1 MSSPHRA
8 PTYRAVLRVTGVPR
22 FLAPAL
28 LGRLSYGMV
37 SLALVL
43 AVVHSTGSYANVGLV
58 MGLFGL
64 TVTVLSPLRASLI
77 DRHGPLR
84 ALLPMALVHA
94 LALLGLA
101 AASWTPGAHLGV
113 LVALTSVAGACAPPL
128 GPVTRSVWRNVI
140 ADRELLQRAYSL
152 DTVTEELIFFTGPLF
167 LGALMWLWPPSV
179 GLALGALLIAF
190 GTSGLVTSGAARSLA
205 AGRTEPTGPVDPAP
219 LPSDAPHAPRS
230 PRPPVA
236 PVREP
241 HLIARGGFLSAVAVS
256 AATGLTLGS
265 AVLLNVAFAEQQG
278 AIEAVVMVESAQT
291 AGSALGGLA
300 YGAVA
305 WRTGARTR
313 LALLGLALGGGV
325 AAAALV
331 PGVPVLA
338 GLLFVVG
345 AFGAPM
351 ITTAYLLA
359 DESVAPGYRTRA
371 GNWVNTAYNAGS
383 SAGGAGVGLFL
394 TAAPPSAGYPLVG
407 AVLVAVAAVV
417 LLTAGRTAW
426 PQGARARLRKEAE
439 ETAPSATS
447 PRRRR

>member
-43 AVVHSTGSYANVGLV
+43 AVVHSTGSYAHVGLV
-58 MGLFGL
+58 MSLFGL

-84 ALLPMALVHA
+84 ALLPMALLHA

-101 AASWTPGAHLGV
+101 AVSWNPGAHVGV
-113 LVALTSVAGACAPPL
+113 LVALTSVAGASAPPL
-128 GPVTRSVWRNVI
+128 GPVTRSVWSHLI
-140 ADRELLQRAYSL
+140 PDRGLLQRAYSL
-152 DTVTEELIFFTGPLF
+152 DTVTEELIFFSGPLL
-167 LGALMWLWPPSV
+167 LGALMWVWPPSA
-179 GLALGALLIAF
+179 GLALGAFLVVS
-190 GTSGLVTSGAARSLA
+190 GTVGLVTSGAARSMA
-205 AGRTEPTGPVDPAP
+205 ASRTEPTEPAP
-219 LPSDAPHAPRS
+219 LPSDAPDTPAPRG
-230 PRPPVA
+230 PNLV
-236 PVREP
+236 
-241 HLIARGGFLSAVAVS
+241 ARGGFLSAVAIS

-265 AVLLNVAFAEQQG
+265 AVLLNVAFAEQRG
-278 AIEAVVMVESAQT
+278 AVEAVVLVESAQT

-305 WRTGARTR
+305 WRAGPRTR
-313 LALLGLALGGGV
+313 LALLALALGGGV

-331 PGVPVLA
+331 PGVPALA
-338 GLLFVVG
+338 ALLFVAG
-345 AFGAPM
+345 AFGAPL

-371 GNWVNTAYNAGS
+371 GNWVNTAYNAGAS
-383 SAGGAGVGLFL
+383 VGAAGVGLFL
-394 TAAPPSAGYPLVG
+394 TLGSPSAGYPLVG
-407 AVLVAVAAVV
+407 AVLIAVAAVV
-417 LLTAGRTAW
+417 LLTAGSVAW
-426 PQGARARLRKEAE
+426 PRLRKAGLGKTGIRRPGEA
-439 ETAPSATS
+439 TARSARS
-447 PRRRR
+447 PRQRR